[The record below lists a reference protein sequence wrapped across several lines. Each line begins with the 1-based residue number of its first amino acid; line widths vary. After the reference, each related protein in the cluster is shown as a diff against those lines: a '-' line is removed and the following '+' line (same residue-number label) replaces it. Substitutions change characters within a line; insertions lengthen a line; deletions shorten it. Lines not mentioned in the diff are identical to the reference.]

1 MRALNT
7 GKKIHEFVFHPRQRN
22 WALAAGWTSCADFGD
37 GEPCEIYKELYA
49 TKDLGQSWQYLK
61 SYVFDFAWGYT
72 EYSHELN
79 DPTLAGTESR
89 VFITHDPELSGH
101 QQTRERWKQ
110 SVHLYYSDDF
120 FKTETMALA
129 AGNSIVMTQHYMF
142 VAKAKS
148 SEEIGVQVS
157 RAKGGFLDFRLARMP
172 RDYALTDHFTVM
184 DTSEKSVFLYIS
196 DHTLANNVGN
206 LFISDGMGNRF
217 THSVENIVKGAGAV
231 DFETVESLDGT
242 FICNR
247 YDRKHGEEKHGEML
261 GGGAAINRAPSDDEV
276 LVAESRMDT
285 KMGKQA
291 RGTRVDAAQT
301 DRIPI
306 DKKGLAT
313 HQLVEFKSKIKTYI
327 THNKG
332 ADWQLIRAP
341 DQDLKGKSTN
351 CFLEDGCSLHLQMY
365 SNNPNHYAPPYS
377 QQRAVGIV
385 MAVGNIG

>member
-1 MRALNT
+1 
-7 GKKIHEFVFHPRQRN
+7 
-22 WALAAGWTSCADFGD
+22 
-37 GEPCEIYKELYA
+37 
-49 TKDLGQSWQYLK
+49 
-61 SYVFDFAWGYT
+61 
-72 EYSHELN
+72 
-79 DPTLAGTESR
+79 
-89 VFITHDPELSGH
+89 
-101 QQTRERWKQ
+101 
-110 SVHLYYSDDF
+110 
-120 FKTETMALA
+120 
-129 AGNSIVMTQHYMF
+129 
-142 VAKAKS
+142 
-148 SEEIGVQVS
+148 
-157 RAKGGFLDFRLARMP
+157 
-172 RDYALTDHFTVM
+172 
-184 DTSEKSVFLYIS
+184 
-196 DHTLANNVGN
+196 
-206 LFISDGMGNRF
+206 
-217 THSVENIVKGAGAV
+217 
-231 DFETVESLDGT
+231 
-242 FICNR
+242 
-247 YDRKHGEEKHGEML
+247 
-261 GGGAAINRAPSDDEV
+261 
-276 LVAESRMDT
+276 MDT